1 MVIGAYLPVIP
12 RGYDGKI
19 GPAVIT
25 ATPEYCREIGST
37 DSAVRICATKI
48 NQDVVGAGV
57 KNAHDEYV
65 HDSYPTK
72 HIQ

>member
-1 MVIGAYLPVIP
+1 MGAYLPVLPI
-12 RGYDGKI
+12 RYDGKI

-25 ATPEYCREIGST
+25 ASPENHRAIGST

-48 NQDVVGAGV
+48 NQGVVVAGA
-57 KNAHDEYV
+57 KSAHGEYV

-72 HIQ
+72 RLQ